1 MKTQSVK
8 NRSMGAVATILLTA
22 LLCNG
27 ASAGVIRGP
36 LTLGP
41 DSRLKLDCPEVP
53 TASNMV
59 RRFVQGFG
67 AVSSPVRF
75 KLTYRPD
82 LYSSPQDVNGTNQ
95 ITSDYNQTLSA
106 SQGNFPGPGYYSLVV
121 RNTNSYSITIPAGQ
135 SLGILCQ

>member
-8 NRSMGAVATILLTA
+8 THSVGAVATILLTA
-22 LLCNG
+22 LFCNG
-27 ASAGVIRGP
+27 ASAGIIQGP

-41 DSRLKLDCPEVP
+41 NSRIKLDCPAVP
-53 TASNMV
+53 SVNNMV
-59 RRFVQGFG
+59 RSFAQGFG

-82 LYSSPQDVNGTNQ
+82 LYSSPQDVNGTDQLTRN
-95 ITSDYNQTLSA
+95 YYQTLST

-121 RNTNSYSITIPAGQ
+121 RNTNSYSVTIPAGQ